1 MLYGIDISH
10 WQKGLDLSKIFA
22 DFVIVKATEGIN
34 FVDSQCDNFYQQAKS
49 LGKLLGFYH
58 FARPQNDAVKEANF
72 FYENTKNYFGEAIP
86 FLDWEAENLW
96 DVQWVKRFL
105 DEIYRLTGIKPLLY
119 TSTYVTKAYNW
130 TPVVD
135 SGYRL
140 WVAQYRDMKPDYNYD
155 MSNAGSK
162 PTVKYW
168 KSPTLWQ
175 WTSMGRLD
183 GYSSN
188 LDCDVFY
195 GNKSGW
201 QALVGK
207 VSDNN
212 FNITTDDDG
221 MLVVEK
227 KKTPE
232 EIADDIIAGT
242 NGWKGVYGEERYT
255 KLSTLGYDPKE
266 VQSIVNQK
274 INAKRASSSYY
285 TVKYGD
291 TLTSIAKKYKT
302 TVAKLVSLNNIKNPN
317 IIKIGQ
323 KIRVK

>member
-10 WQKGLDLSKIFA
+10 WQDGIDLSAIKA

-34 FVDSQCDNFYQQAKS
+34 FVDSKCDKFYQQAKS
-49 LGKLLGFYH
+49 LKKLLGFYH
-58 FARPQNDAVKEANF
+58 FARPQNDAIQEANF
-72 FYENTKNYFGEAIP
+72 FFEHTKNYFGEAIP

-105 DEIYRLTGIKPLLY
+105 DEIFRLTGIKPILY
-119 TSTYVTKAYNW
+119 TSTYVTKAYDW
-130 TPVVD
+130 TPVVEA
-135 SGYRL
+135 GYRL

-155 MSNAGSK
+155 MTNAGSK
-162 PTVKYW
+162 PIVKYW

-175 WTSMGRLD
+175 WTGTGRLD
-183 GYSSN
+183 GYNYN

-201 QALVGK
+201 QALVGTY
-207 VSDNN
+207 VEYNLDSVIHDEP
-212 FNITTDDDG
+212 IE
-221 MLVVEK
+221 VEK
-227 KKTPE
+227 KKSPE
-232 EIADDIIAGT
+232 EIADDIINGT
-242 NGWKGVYGEERYT
+242 NGWKGIYGEERFT

-266 VQSIVNQK
+266 VQSIVNNK
-274 INAKRASSSYY
+274 INSKRASASYY

-291 TLTSIAKKYKT
+291 TITSIAKKYKT
-302 TVAKLVSLNNIKNPN
+302 TVAKLVSLNSIKNPN
-317 IIKIGQ
+317 IINVGQ